1 MSLAAVSGEERNADG
16 LRSECKQHTRAS
28 SASNIRSSMTLS
40 LQASPISVRYASITA
55 FFKSTAS
62 RPILSGMW
70 LTVTRDMSN
79 KMGSHWGKFKKMGG
93 DYKEGMEKKRQMMQ
107 EMMDSYQ
114 EKLVELM
121 EQFKGQSDSYVKIGQ
136 EALDYVN
143 KKIEEYDQ
151 TTPVSDRIEEFQTM
165 FEDFMQ
171 KANETFQ
178 EVLDKAQEGI
188 EDPEVAKRIAELE
201 AYRDAFMTKT
211 QEGVVM
217 MREYIN
223 KNFRTA
229 EDRQAFFQE
238 ISKMLEVYQ
247 KQVEEMIAKYR
258 NESGDMFEGIMQ
270 TITEQL
276 EKQEITVPEEYKE
289 TMEKMKGKAKEMMTK
304 FMGKFQ
310 KYMKSMEQ
318 KDGETEPKPE
328 MRRPIRRHKLR
339 KVPKF
344 EGKGDN

>member
-1 MSLAAVSGEERNADG
+1 MKFATVFALFFLVPLVYGNWNFGDYRQKIKDATEKYQDYMPKNNKWFDSILAGKD
-16 LRSECKQHTRAS
+16 
-28 SASNIRSSMTLS
+28 SANKKT
-40 LQASPISVRYASITA
+40 QEV
-55 FFKSTAS
+55 
-62 RPILSGMW
+62 W
-70 LTVTRDMSN
+70 RDMSD
-79 KMGSHWGKFKKMGG
+79 KMGSHWGKINKMGG

-107 EMMDSYQ
+107 EMMDNYK

-121 EQFKGQSDSYVKIGQ
+121 EQFKGQSDSYVQIGQ

-188 EDPEVAKRIAELE
+188 EDPEVAKRIAELQ
-201 AYRDAFMTKT
+201 AYRDAFMQKT

-217 MREYIN
+217 MREYLN

-229 EDRQAFFQE
+229 EDRQAFFQQV
-238 ISKMLEVYQ
+238 SKMLETYQ
-247 KQVEEMIAKYR
+247 KQVEEMISKYR
-258 NESGDMFEGIMQ
+258 DESGDMFEGMIQ
-270 TITEQL
+270 TITEEL
-276 EKQEITVPEEYKE
+276 EKQEIKVPEEYKE
-289 TMEKMKGKAKEMMTK
+289 SMEKMKGKAKEMMKK

-328 MRRPIRRHKLR
+328 MRRPIRRHHKLR
-339 KVPKF
+339 RIVPKV
-344 EGKGDN
+344 EEDN